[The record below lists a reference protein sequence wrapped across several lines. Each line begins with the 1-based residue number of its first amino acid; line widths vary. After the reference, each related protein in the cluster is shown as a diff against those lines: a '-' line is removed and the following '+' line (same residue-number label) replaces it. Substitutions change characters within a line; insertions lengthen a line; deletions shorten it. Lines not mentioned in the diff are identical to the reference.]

1 MAEMTGAE
9 EGKDLEG
16 FGEISC
22 VKVEAAKEMCMDAT
36 RKIDRWWFD
45 VFEELGFWRR
55 REEKWF
61 ERCKESH

>member
-16 FGEISC
+16 CGEISC

-36 RKIDRWWFD
+36 RKIDR
-45 VFEELGFWRR
+45 
-55 REEKWF
+55 
-61 ERCKESH
+61 